1 MDTVQTDNQLDNISI
16 DDTVLVRQC
25 QNGDT
30 AAMQRLIVKY
40 QDRIYNVIFKI
51 CANKEDAAELTQE
64 TFVKFIEK
72 INTFRMQSAFYTWL
86 FRIAVNLSLNF
97 CRRRFKVPMQSIDA
111 AMSPEEENARA
122 HLVSYLADESEID
135 PAAVAQNKEVGEIIE
150 KALARLE
157 DKQRAAVVLRDIEGM
172 AYSEIAEA
180 LEVELGTVK
189 SRLSRGRESLREI
202 LKTMLNQ

>member
-1 MDTVQTDNQLDNISI
+1 MDIVQTDNHLDNISI
-16 DDTVLVRQC
+16 DDTVLVKQC

-40 QDRIYNVIFKI
+40 QDRIYNVIMKI
-51 CANKEDAAELTQE
+51 CTNKEDAAELTQE

-72 INTFRMQSAFYTWL
+72 INTFRMHSSFYTWL

-97 CRRRFKVPMQSIDA
+97 CRRRFKVPMHSIDA
-111 AMSPEEENARA
+111 AMSPEKENERA
-122 HLVSYLADESEID
+122 QLRSCLADESEID
-135 PAAVAQNKEVGEIIE
+135 PAVAAQNKEVGEIIE

-157 DKQRAAVVLRDIEGM
+157 DKQRITVVLRDIEGM

-202 LKTMLNQ
+202 LKTMLN